1 MDIVVGGVSGGYEA
15 DGRDMQTGRVVGI
28 SVPEGGCDK
37 VVAFEIDH
45 MSLELV
51 GDHEA
56 PWDLTR
62 IARVPESRDE
72 LRRGLLAHDGHH
84 SGCCD
89 GSGTGETLPERSDA
103 KEVVPVAVRDID
115 RGQVLTARRDPLHQR
130 VCLLAGEKVVDEDGI
145 PLAIDQGR

>member
-1 MDIVVGGVSGGYEA
+1 MDVVVGGVSGGYEA

-28 SVPEGGCDK
+28 SVPEVGCDK

-56 PWDLTR
+56 TRNLTR
-62 IARVPESRDE
+62 IARVPEGRDE

-89 GSGTGETLPERSDA
+89 GSGTGETLLERPDA
-103 KEVVPVAVRDID
+103 KEKVPLAMREID
-115 RGQVLTARRDPLHQR
+115 SSQVLTAPLN
-130 VCLLAGEKVVDEDGI
+130 
-145 PLAIDQGR
+145 PL